1 MKTYSTV
8 DSLYSDIISFILRKG
23 EDVVDR
29 TGVGT
34 RRCFGTAFKLAF
46 NDNKLMV
53 PVFKPVNVKAVA
65 AELYCFIN
73 GISNV
78 DTLKGFGCN
87 WWEGNLQDA
96 NKRWG
101 TPDNRDLGPVYG
113 VQWIKPFYKNG
124 VLTNQL
130 KDVIETLKVKPTD
143 RRAYITAWNPQ
154 EMDAMAL
161 PPCYHGFQLFI
172 NNRNE
177 LELMFHMRSADV
189 ILGLPH
195 DILLHQMLQITI
207 AAELGTGVGDM
218 TVTLGDYHIY
228 QNHIDAAKI
237 FLQRIVSNSD
247 TTLDTNFEGRPNI
260 NAIYDVSVFDFTPAD
275 VTPMVE
281 KYKPMPNIKL
291 QMAV

>member
-8 DSLYSDIISFILRKG
+8 SNVDTLDSLYSDIISFILRKG
-23 EDVVDR
+23 EDVADR
-29 TGVGT
+29 T
-34 RRCFGTAFKLAF
+34 RCFF

-53 PVFKPVNVKAVA
+53 PVFKPVNIKAVA

-73 GISNV
+73 GI
-78 DTLKGFGCN
+78 KGFGCN

-207 AAELGTGVGDM
+207 AAELGVGVGDM

-247 TTLDTNFEGRPNI
+247 TTLDTNFFGTAAGRPDI

-275 VTPMVE
+275 VAPMVE